1 MDRKLG
7 SLKLFD
13 VAFLL
18 RVCVSVYSYLVL
30 FFTNLYI
37 IANSI
42 TSHSRQPH
50 ASALNRGIDSLTIE
64 LHIPNNRNSNNRN
77 TTITSTTTAIH
88 PHYADMTR
96 CVEHLV
102 RSISNLHERLHH
114 SITQYTLVSITK
126 FVSHGEYIFPAILV
140 SLPMILR
147 ATMLALMEIHCFMFG
162 HVLAVLIILSLASI
176 SLGII
181 GTYSSMYNSSI
192 SSSIPIITAYVVCYA
207 LVITCIIRQKKKGYK
222 VTTTTK
228 TTTTTTTPT
237 TTTREEEDVHKSVR
251 FVSCL
256 LGIYLHAPLL
266 LANYPLGFFSSLFW
280 SPLLGI
286 FVVSSTMHNRLVSSC
301 GVILARLVTF
311 GKFVF
316 LFMTSPP
323 ILLVPRI
330 FQSYTAYICCVY
342 TPLHLL
348 LTVLWLT

>member
-1 MDRKLG
+1 
-7 SLKLFD
+7 
-13 VAFLL
+13 
-18 RVCVSVYSYLVL
+18 
-30 FFTNLYI
+30 
-37 IANSI
+37 
-42 TSHSRQPH
+42 
-50 ASALNRGIDSLTIE
+50 
-64 LHIPNNRNSNNRN
+64 
-77 TTITSTTTAIH
+77 
-88 PHYADMTR
+88 MTR
-96 CVEHLV
+96 CVEHLL

-126 FVSHGEYIFPAILV
+126 FVGHGEYIFPAILV

-162 HVLAVLIILSLASI
+162 HVLAVLITVSLASI
-176 SLGII
+176 SLCMI
-181 GTYSSMYNSSI
+181 GTYSFMYNSSI
-192 SSSIPIITAYVVCYA
+192 SSSLPIITTYVVCYA
-207 LVITCIIRQKKKGYK
+207 LVITCIIRQKKKGDK

-228 TTTTTTTPT
+228 TTTT
-237 TTTREEEDVHKSVR
+237 REEEDIHKSVR

-266 LANYPLGFFSSLFW
+266 LANYPLGFISSLFW

-286 FVVSSTMHNRLVSSC
+286 FVLSSTMHNRLVSC

-311 GKFVF
+311 GKYVF
-316 LFMTSPP
+316 LFMTSPL

-330 FQSYTAYICCVY
+330 FQSYTAYVCCVY